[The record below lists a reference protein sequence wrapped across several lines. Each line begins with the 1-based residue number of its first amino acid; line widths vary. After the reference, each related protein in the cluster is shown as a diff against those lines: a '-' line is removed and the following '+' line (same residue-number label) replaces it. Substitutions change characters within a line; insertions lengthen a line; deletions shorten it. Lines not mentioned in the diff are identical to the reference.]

1 MKIAISSTGQSP
13 DCKMHELFGRCD
25 FLIVFDTETGE
36 VKAVKNENK
45 DAESGAGIGCA
56 QVVFNENAQAVI
68 SGKVGPKAYEVLQR
82 AKVDIFL
89 SPPGILVSDVL
100 RKYKEGRL
108 RKMEIIKFK

>member
-1 MKIAISSTGQSP
+1 MKIVVSSTGTSL
-13 DCKMHELFGRCD
+13 DDKTHDLFGRCD

-56 QVVFNENAQAVI
+56 QIVFDEGAQAVI
-68 SGKVGPKAYEVLQR
+68 SGKVGPKAYEVLQH
-82 AKVDIFL
+82 AEVDIFL

-100 RKYKEGRL
+100 RKYKEGSL
-108 RKMEIIKFK
+108 RKMEITKF

>member
-56 QVVFNENAQAVI
+56 QVVFDEGAQAVI
-68 SGKVGPKAYEVLQR
+68 SGKVGPKAYEVLR
-82 AKVDIFL
+82 HAGVDVFL
-89 SPPGILVSDVL
+89 AYPESLVSGVL
-100 RKYKEGRL
+100 IRYKEGRL
-108 RKMEIIKFK
+108 RKMEITKY